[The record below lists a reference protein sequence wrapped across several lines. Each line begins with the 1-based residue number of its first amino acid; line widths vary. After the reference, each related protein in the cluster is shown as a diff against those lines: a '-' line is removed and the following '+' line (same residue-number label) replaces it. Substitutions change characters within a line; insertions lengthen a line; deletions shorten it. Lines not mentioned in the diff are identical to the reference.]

1 MGQDSVD
8 WWGNGEIKLR
18 RGRFCRVG
26 LDRLFCL
33 MDGARFCLLS
43 ALVYRFLKRYF
54 PGVSSLF
61 FFFFWGVG
69 QMWLCFFWDLWD
81 ALLILNFLGNFLQ
94 SFNDQ
99 LWQVFVMLSSA
110 TGFEGPD

>member
-1 MGQDSVD
+1 LFDGWCKILFIIS
-8 WWGNGEIKLR
+8 I
-18 RGRFCRVG
+18 G
-26 LDRLFCL
+26 LQIFEALFSWCVI
-33 MDGARFCLLS
+33 FI
-43 ALVYRFLKRYF
+43 
-54 PGVSSLF
+54 LF
-61 FFFFWGVG
+61 FFGGVG